1 MTDRLKII
9 TLNQP
14 GITDFSAV
22 RNKLMTGKT
31 AAWLLFL
38 DSDEQLSAPLDPNK
52 LDQRYNYAFKRDD
65 WFLGRK
71 LNFGETAAVRLVRL
85 VQPGTGKWQGKV
97 HEEFVS
103 NLPVKLLPQRLL
115 HRRKLTLTQF
125 LDRLNF
131 YSSLRAEN
139 LFEAGEKFSLFQLI
153 FFPRAKFAQNY
164 LFRLGFL
171 DGLPGLAM
179 AFFMSLH
186 SLFVRIKLYEKT
198 R

>member
-1 MTDRLKII
+1 MTDQLKIV

-14 GITDFSAV
+14 GVTDFSAA
-22 RNKLMTGKT
+22 RNKLMPGQT

-38 DSDEQLSAPLDPNK
+38 DSDEQLSAPLDPDK
-52 LDQRYNYAFKRDD
+52 LDRRYNYAFKRDD
-65 WFLGRK
+65 WFLGKK

-97 HEEFVS
+97 HEEFIS
-103 NLPVKLLPQRLL
+103 KLPVKLLTQRLL
-115 HRRKLTLTQF
+115 HRRRISLSRF
-125 LDRLNF
+125 LDRLNW
-131 YSSLRAEN
+131 YSDLRAEELN
-139 LFEAGEKFSLFQLI
+139 RFSGFALI
-153 FFPRAKFAQNY
+153 FYPIGKFVKNY
-164 LFRLGFL
+164 FFHLGFL
-171 DGLPGLAM
+171 DGMPGLAM

>member
-14 GITDFSAV
+14 AVTDFSAL
-22 RNKLMTGKT
+22 RNKFMSGKT

-38 DSDEQLSAPLDPNK
+38 DSDEQLSAPLDPGK

-65 WFLGRK
+65 WFLGKK

-97 HEEFVS
+97 HEQFVS
-103 NLPVKLLPQRLL
+103 QLPVKLLAQRLL

-131 YSSLRAEN
+131 YSNLRAQE
-139 LFEAGEKFSLFQLI
+139 LFEAGKKFSLFQLI
-153 FFPRAKFAQNY
+153 FFPKAKFVQNY
-164 LFRLGFL
+164 FFRLGFL
-171 DGLPGLAM
+171 DGVPGLAM
-179 AFFMSLH
+179 AWMMSLH
-186 SLFVRIKLYEKT
+186 SLMVRIKLYEKT